1 MSENRQNQRETAQF
15 EALLLPILPKAYGT
29 AHHLTHSRDDAEDL
43 IQEASLQAYRAFHT
57 FQAGTNFQAWFFK
70 ILINLFRNHCRK
82 RKREPEIAILDDAPD
97 LYLYTQT
104 AQTGL
109 QKSHSNPVEVVLE
122 RMNEA
127 HIRCAIAALP
137 DEYQIVC
144 ILYFINELAYQE
156 IADMVGVPV
165 GTVRSRLHRGRK
177 ILQKSLWHVAE
188 EEHLL
193 PITKKL
199 SYEGNPV

>member
-1 MSENRQNQRETAQF
+1 
-15 EALLLPILPKAYGT
+15 
-29 AHHLTHSRDDAEDL
+29 
-43 IQEASLQAYRAFHT
+43 
-57 FQAGTNFQAWFFK
+57 
-70 ILINLFRNHCRK
+70 
-82 RKREPEIAILDDAPD
+82 
-97 LYLYTQT
+97 
-104 AQTGL
+104 
-109 QKSHSNPVEVVLE
+109 
-122 RMNEA
+122 MNEA